1 MKRKYL
7 AFRYKLSL
15 ALILLTTLT
24 VGLLGWTQYRASQNL
39 LEQEY
44 DSRIGLLQ
52 QAVSNA
58 IRSADTAYYVLEGP
72 VEKDMRSVV
81 EQALADY
88 LRLGDPARM
97 DLQSYVE
104 DYDNFDLYVIS
115 RDKVVQWSTDPN
127 QTGLDFK
134 AREGLS
140 AFLDGIFAGDEI
152 VVDRIV
158 SSLIYEGRIKKFAY
172 LPTPDK
178 RYVLEVGVDFSKYTK
193 IISELGTGFKEVI
206 NRLIAQNDFLEVV
219 NVYDHTE
226 QAYYS
231 SEGDIV
237 RLPEGNRFYYQQ
249 VREIGQ
255 TIRVERFNKQ
265 KQDAGRK
272 QTARGTAERIAD

>member
-1 MKRKYL
+1 MNRKYL

-24 VGLLGWTQYRASQNL
+24 LGLLGWTQYRASQNL

-81 EQALADY
+81 DHALVDY
-88 LRLGDPARM
+88 LRHGDPARM

-104 DYDNFDLYVIS
+104 DYDNFGLYVIN

-134 AREGLS
+134 DRKGLS

-158 SSLIYEGRIKKFAY
+158 SSLVYEGRIKKFAY

-193 IISELGTGFKEVI
+193 IISELGH
-206 NRLIAQNDFLEVV
+206 LA
-219 NVYDHTE
+219 
-226 QAYYS
+226 S
-231 SEGDIV
+231 IV
-237 RLPEGNRFYYQQ
+237 
-249 VREIGQ
+249 
-255 TIRVERFNKQ
+255 
-265 KQDAGRK
+265 
-272 QTARGTAERIAD
+272 